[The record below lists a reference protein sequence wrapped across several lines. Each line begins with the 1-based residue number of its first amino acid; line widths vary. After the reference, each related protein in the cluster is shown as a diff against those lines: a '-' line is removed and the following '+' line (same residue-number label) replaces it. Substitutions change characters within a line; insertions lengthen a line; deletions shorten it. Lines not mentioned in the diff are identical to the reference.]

1 MAASPLLELP
11 RVPWADFMRA
21 WTWNAGEHLTVVGPT
36 GTGKT
41 TLLRAC
47 LVKRY
52 EARGRVVVLATKP
65 RDRNLSAWARED
77 GLHVARSWP
86 PAVPWYRQTPADVAW
101 PGVAPVPWDHR
112 VMLWPH
118 LRHPD
123 DVPNMAEQ
131 HRRALGELF
140 AEGAACVVAEELWYL
155 CERLGLA
162 ELLKEH
168 WSQGRSLGLTLAGA
182 TQRPVDI
189 PLLAYSSATH
199 LFFFGDNDE
208 VNLRRIQGLGG
219 LSSQL
224 VRDTVRALPFHDVL
238 YVNTRRRVV
247 IRTRVA
253 V

>member
-1 MAASPLLELP
+1 MTVAPLALP
-11 RVPWADFMRA
+11 LIPWATFFRH
-21 WTWNAGEHLTVVGPT
+21 WTWRAGEHLTVIGPT

-65 RDRNLSAWARED
+65 KDAVLSQWAKDD
-77 GLHVARSWP
+77 GLTVARQWP
-86 PAVPWYRQTPADVAW
+86 PAAPWWRSEPEDVRW
-101 PGVAPVPWDHR
+101 PGVAPVPWDRR

-123 DVPNMAEQ
+123 DVPAMAAT
-131 HRRALGELF
+131 HRRALGEIF
-140 AEGAACVVAEELWYL
+140 TQGATCVVAEELWYL
-155 CERLGLA
+155 VDRLGLG

-168 WSQGRSLGLTLAGA
+168 WSQGRSLGLTLAGG

-219 LSSQL
+219 LSSSL
-224 VRDTVRALPFHDVL
+224 IRETVRALPFHDCL
-238 YVNTRRRVV
+238 YVNTRKRVV
-247 IRTRVA
+247 LRTRVT